1 MEICLQYLLTDSPVC
16 GSHKATVIL
25 TDICFIKSSAI
36 ISSPGSLVRKQKTE
50 IKPYKRIADL
60 IGSGQYFFHQLQ
72 FHQILQ
78 IDTDLRPG
86 ESGTGIHSIQL
97 AVLLICY
104 GGKDGIVDS
113 SLPQFF
119 RQPFDHQFRKKTVFF

>member
-25 TDICFIKSSAI
+25 TDICFIKSSAV

-60 IGSGQYFFHQLQ
+60 IGSGQYFFHQLK

-78 IDTDLRPG
+78 IDADLRPG

-104 GGKDGIVDS
+104 GGKDGIVEMCIRDRLKATQVSEFRPS
-113 SLPQFF
+113 SL
-119 RQPFDHQFRKKTVFF
+119 

>member
-1 MEICLQYLLTDSPVC
+1 M
-16 GSHKATVIL
+16 
-25 TDICFIKSSAI
+25 
-36 ISSPGSLVRKQKTE
+36 RKQKTE